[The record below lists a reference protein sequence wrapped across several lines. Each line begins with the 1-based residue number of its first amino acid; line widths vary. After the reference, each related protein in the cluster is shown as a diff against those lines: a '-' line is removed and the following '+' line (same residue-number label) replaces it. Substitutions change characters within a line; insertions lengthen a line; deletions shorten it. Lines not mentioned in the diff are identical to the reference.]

1 MPSMISNHEIL
12 IQKVQRDQI
21 QSDITTLKAA
31 IKQETE
37 NRAYEQEML
46 REKYSRKISELQR
59 EKEDKTAKNKN
70 NVEMINRAT
79 SEIMNNYEEKIQ

>member
-1 MPSMISNHEIL
+1 
-12 IQKVQRDQI
+12 
-21 QSDITTLKAA
+21 
-31 IKQETE
+31 
-37 NRAYEQEML
+37 ML

-79 SEIMNNYEEKIQ
+79 SEIMNNYEEKIQQMHDDHRFNMDENARKQTEKEEVDNQRLMDLQAEME